1 MSDINSKIDLVN
13 GSSAD
18 QPADGA
24 RIKVIGVGGGG
35 NNAVDRMIEANV
47 SRADFIAV
55 NTDLQQLKTVKAPV
69 ALQIGTRLTQGLGA
83 GAKPE
88 IGRKAAE
95 ENEDAIKELLQNTE
109 MVFITAGMGGGTGT
123 GAAPVIAKLAK
134 EMGILTVAVVTKPFF
149 FEGPQRARNAEQGIE
164 ELSANVDAIVTIP
177 NDLLLKTADKKI
189 TITDS
194 FKLADEVLRQG
205 VEGIIEVIAQN
216 GIISCDFADVSTIM
230 RDSGV
235 AHMGIGI
242 GKGENAAQD
251 AVRAAIE
258 SPLLETSISGAHN
271 VLLNITGGTEFSLV
285 DMGEVSSIV
294 REMVSQDA
302 TIIVGTAVDENMK
315 DEIKVTLI
323 ATGLNAKNKRGSKS
337 DVASVLNSAAQQNPS
352 IGTSGS
358 GVDFGRRIP
367 TYSPSAAED
376 DSIFTRT
383 IKTGMDNVD
392 TPSFFRHKNN

>member
-1 MSDINSKIDLVN
+1 MDNNIERV
-13 GSSAD
+13 AEPAVT
-18 QPADGA
+18 QPTDGA

-47 SRADFIAV
+47 AKAEFIAV
-55 NTDLQQLKTVKAPV
+55 NTDLQQLKTVKAPI
-69 ALQIGTRLTQGLGA
+69 ALQIGARLTQGLGA

-88 IGRKAAE
+88 IGQKAAE
-95 ENEDAIKELLQNTE
+95 ETENAIKELLENTE

-134 EMGILTVAVVTKPFF
+134 DMGILTVAVVTKPFF

-164 ELSANVDAIVTIP
+164 SLATNVDAIVTIP

-189 TITDS
+189 SITDS
-194 FKLADEVLRQG
+194 FRLADEVLRQG

-216 GIISCDFADVSTIM
+216 GIISCDFADVSTVM

-258 SPLLETSISGAHN
+258 SPLLETSIAGAHN

-323 ATGLNAKNKRGSKS
+323 ATGLNAKNKRGVKTE
-337 DVASVLNSAAQQNPS
+337 P
-352 IGTSGS
+352 IIPGMPKTP
-358 GVDFGRRIP
+358 DFGSR
-367 TYSPSAAED
+367 
-376 DSIFTRT
+376 
-383 IKTGMDNVD
+383 
-392 TPSFFRHKNN
+392 TPSFSPVNDDDAIFSRTLKKGMDSVNVPSFFKTKE

>member
-1 MSDINSKIDLVN
+1 MDNNIERTNETSV
-13 GSSAD
+13 A
-18 QPADGA
+18 QPTDGA

-47 SRADFIAV
+47 AKAEFIAV
-55 NTDLQQLKTVKAPV
+55 NTDLQQLKTVKAPI
-69 ALQIGTRLTQGLGA
+69 ALQIGARLTQGLGA

-88 IGRKAAE
+88 IGQKAAE
-95 ENEDAIKELLQNTE
+95 ETENAIKELLENTE

-134 EMGILTVAVVTKPFF
+134 DMGILTVAVVTKPFF

-164 ELSANVDAIVTIP
+164 SLAANVDAIVTIP

-189 TITDS
+189 SITDS
-194 FKLADEVLRQG
+194 FRLADEVLRQG

-216 GIISCDFADVSTIM
+216 GIISCDFADVSTVM

-251 AVRAAIE
+251 AVRSAIE
-258 SPLLETSISGAHN
+258 SPLLETSIAGAHN

-323 ATGLNAKNKRGSKS
+323 ATGLNAKNKRGVKS
-337 DVASVLNSAAQQNPS
+337 EPIIPGMPKN
-352 IGTSGS
+352 T
-358 GVDFGRRIP
+358 DFGSKLP
-367 TYSPSAAED
+367 SFSPVND
-376 DSIFTRT
+376 DDAIFSRT
-383 IKTGMDNVD
+383 LKKGMDSVNV
-392 TPSFFRHKNN
+392 PSFFKTKDE

>member
-1 MSDINSKIDLVN
+1 MSNIELEMDSV
-13 GSSAD
+13 
-18 QPADGA
+18 QPTDGA

-35 NNAVDRMIEANV
+35 NNAVDRMIEAGV
-47 SRADFIAV
+47 SKAEFVAV
-55 NTDLQQLKTVKAPV
+55 NTDLQQLKTVKAPTTI
-69 ALQIGTRLTQGLGA
+69 QIGVRLTAGLGA

-88 IGRKAAE
+88 IGKKAAE
-95 ENEDAIKELLQNTE
+95 ETENDIKEILKNTE
-109 MVFITAGMGGGTGT
+109 MVFVTAGMGGGTGT
-123 GAAPVIAKLAK
+123 GAAPVIARLAK

-149 FEGPQRARNAEQGIE
+149 FEGPQRMRNAEAGIE
-164 ELSANVDAIVTIP
+164 ELSQCVDSIVTIP

-189 TITDS
+189 SINDS

-216 GIISCDFADVSTIM
+216 GIISCDFADVCTIM

-235 AHMGIGI
+235 AHMGIGV

-258 SPLLETSISGAHN
+258 SPLLETSITGAAN

-285 DMGEVSSIV
+285 DMGEVSGIV

-315 DEIKVTLI
+315 DEIKVTLV
-323 ATGLNAKNKRGSKS
+323 ATGLDVSTKRNSSAGSNPFQKPAASAPDFSAPKIPSFDPPKS
-337 DVASVLNSAAQQNPS
+337 GGFSRTNPG
-352 IGTSGS
+352 I
-358 GVDFGRRIP
+358 
-367 TYSPSAAED
+367 
-376 DSIFTRT
+376 
-383 IKTGMDNVD
+383 DNVNV
-392 TPSFFRHKNN
+392 PSFLRPKK

>member
-1 MSDINSKIDLVN
+1 MDNNIEHV
-13 GSSAD
+13 AETAVT
-18 QPADGA
+18 QPTDGA
-24 RIKVIGVGGGG
+24 RIKVIGIGGGG

-47 SRADFIAV
+47 AKAEFIAV
-55 NTDLQQLKTVKAPV
+55 NTDLQQLKTVKAPI
-69 ALQIGTRLTQGLGA
+69 ALQIGARLTQGLGA

-88 IGRKAAE
+88 IGQKAAE
-95 ENEDAIKELLQNTE
+95 ETENAIKELLENTE

-134 EMGILTVAVVTKPFF
+134 DMGILTVAVVTKPFF

-164 ELSANVDAIVTIP
+164 NLAANVDAIVTIP

-189 TITDS
+189 SITDS
-194 FKLADEVLRQG
+194 FRLADEVLRQG

-216 GIISCDFADVSTIM
+216 GIISCDFADVSTVM

-258 SPLLETSISGAHN
+258 SPLLETSIAGAHN

-302 TIIVGTAVDENMK
+302 TIIVGTAVDDNMK

-323 ATGLNAKNKRGSKS
+323 ATGLNAKNKRGVKS
-337 DVASVLNSAAQQNPS
+337 EP
-352 IGTSGS
+352 IIPGMPKTP
-358 GVDFGRRIP
+358 DFGSR
-367 TYSPSAAED
+367 
-376 DSIFTRT
+376 
-383 IKTGMDNVD
+383 
-392 TPSFFRHKNN
+392 TPSFSPMNDDDAIFSRTLKKGMDSVNVPSFFKTKND

>member
-1 MSDINSKIDLVN
+1 MDNNIERTVEKTVT
-13 GSSAD
+13 
-18 QPADGA
+18 QPTEGA
-24 RIKVIGVGGGG
+24 RITVIGVGGGG

-47 SRADFIAV
+47 AKAEFIAV
-55 NTDLQQLKTVKAPV
+55 NTDLQQLKTVKAPI
-69 ALQIGTRLTQGLGA
+69 ALQIGARLTQGLGA

-88 IGRKAAE
+88 IGQKAAE
-95 ENEDAIKELLQNTE
+95 ETENAIKELLENTE

-134 EMGILTVAVVTKPFF
+134 DMGILTVAVVTKPFF
-149 FEGPQRARNAEQGIE
+149 FEGPQRAKNAEQGIE
-164 ELSANVDAIVTIP
+164 NLAANVDAIVTIP

-189 TITDS
+189 SITDS
-194 FKLADEVLRQG
+194 FRLADEVLRQG

-216 GIISCDFADVSTIM
+216 GIISCDFADVSTVM

-251 AVRAAIE
+251 AVRSAIE
-258 SPLLETSISGAHN
+258 SPLLETSIAGAHN

-323 ATGLNAKNKRGSKS
+323 ATGLNAKNKRGVK
-337 DVASVLNSAAQQNPS
+337 AEPIIPGMPKNN
-352 IGTSGS
+352 
-358 GVDFGRRIP
+358 DFGAR
-367 TYSPSAAED
+367 
-376 DSIFTRT
+376 
-383 IKTGMDNVD
+383 
-392 TPSFFRHKNN
+392 TPSFSPVNDDDAIFSRTLKKGMDSVNVPSFFKSKND

>member
-1 MSDINSKIDLVN
+1 MPGFTLDSEVLDPVVN
-13 GSSAD
+13 
-18 QPADGA
+18 
-24 RIKVIGVGGGG
+24 IKVVGVGGGG
-35 NNAVDRMIEANV
+35 GNALNCMATSGIKDIEFV
-47 SRADFIAV
+47 AV
-55 NTDLQQLKTVKAPV
+55 NTDAM
-69 ALQIGTRLTQGLGA
+69 ALRNSRATAKIQIGAKLTKGRGA
-83 GAKPE
+83 GNKPE
-88 IGRKAAE
+88 IGARSAE
-95 ENEDAIKELLQNTE
+95 ENKEEIAAAIKGAN

-149 FEGPQRARNAEQGIE
+149 FEGPQRARNAEQGIDQ
-164 ELSANVDAIVTIP
+164 LSQNVDAIVTIP

-189 TITDS
+189 SIKES

-323 ATGLNAKNKRGSKS
+323 ATGLNAKNKRGAKPEGFG
-337 DVASVLNSAAQQNPS
+337 AAPKAPEFS
-352 IGTSGS
+352 S
-358 GVDFGRRIP
+358 R
-367 TYSPSAAED
+367 
-376 DSIFTRT
+376 
-383 IKTGMDNVD
+383 
-392 TPSFFRHKNN
+392 TPSFAAANDDDAIFSRTLKPGMDSVNVPSFFKPKN

>member
-1 MSDINSKIDLVN
+1 MGNNLDFVTEAQDI
-13 GSSAD
+13 
-18 QPADGA
+18 QPTDGA

-35 NNAVDRMIEANV
+35 NNAVDRMIDANV
-47 SRADFIAV
+47 SKAEFIAI

-69 ALQIGTRLTQGLGA
+69 AMQIGSRLTQGLGA

-88 IGRKAAE
+88 IGQKAAE
-95 ENEDAIKELLQNTE
+95 ETEAAIKELLENTE

-164 ELSANVDAIVTIP
+164 QLSQNVDAIVTIP

-189 TITDS
+189 SIKDS
-194 FKLADEVLRQG
+194 FRLADEVLRQG

-258 SPLLETSISGAHN
+258 SPLLETSIAGAHN

-323 ATGLNAKNKRGSKS
+323 ATGLNSKNKRGQKS
-337 DVASVLNSAAQQNPS
+337 ESIIPPSNTGIGGAQRTP
-352 IGTSGS
+352 
-358 GVDFGRRIP
+358 DFGNR
-367 TYSPSAAED
+367 TPSFTSTD
-376 DSIFTRT
+376 DDDAIFSRT
-383 IKTGMDNVD
+383 LKPSMDNVNV
-392 TPSFFRHKNN
+392 PSFFKPKN

>member
-1 MSDINSKIDLVN
+1 MSNIEL
-13 GSSAD
+13 GTEFA
-18 QPADGA
+18 QPVDGA

-35 NNAVDRMIEANV
+35 NNAVDRMIEAGVTN
-47 SRADFIAV
+47 ADFVAV
-55 NTDLQQLKTVKAPV
+55 NTDLQQLKTVKAPT
-69 ALQIGTRLTQGLGA
+69 AIQIGTRLTQGLGA

-95 ENEDAIKELLQNTE
+95 ETEETIKKIMQDTE
-109 MVFITAGMGGGTGT
+109 MVFVTAGMGGGTGT
-123 GAAPVIAKLAK
+123 GAAPVIAKIAK
-134 EMGILTVAVVTKPFF
+134 DMGILTVAVVTKPFF
-149 FEGPQRARNAEQGIE
+149 FEGPQRMKNAEIGIE
-164 ELSANVDAIVTIP
+164 ELGANVDAIVTIP

-189 TITDS
+189 TIKDS

-230 RDSGV
+230 KDSGI

-258 SPLLETSISGAHN
+258 SPLLETSIAGAEN

-302 TIIVGTAVDENMK
+302 TIIVGTAVDENLK

-323 ATGLNAKNKRGSKS
+323 ATGLNASQKRTHKPDLLQKS
-337 DVASVLNSAAQQNPS
+337 TTIAPTAERRFPAFEPPVSNDNDVFS
-352 IGTSGS
+352 
-358 GVDFGRRIP
+358 
-367 TYSPSAAED
+367 
-376 DSIFTRT
+376 RT
-383 IKTGMDNVD
+383 VKPGMDNLNV
-392 TPSFFRHKNN
+392 PSFMKKNND

>member
-1 MSDINSKIDLVN
+1 MDNNIENVVET
-13 GSSAD
+13 AVA
-18 QPADGA
+18 QPTDGA

-35 NNAVDRMIEANV
+35 NNAVDRMIEAGV
-47 SRADFIAV
+47 AKAEFIAV
-55 NTDLQQLKTVKAPV
+55 NTDLQQLKTVKAPI
-69 ALQIGTRLTQGLGA
+69 AIQIGARLTQGLGA

-88 IGRKAAE
+88 VGQKAAE
-95 ENEDAIKELLQNTE
+95 ETENALKEILENTE

-134 EMGILTVAVVTKPFF
+134 DMGILTVAVVTKPFF
-149 FEGPQRARNAEQGIE
+149 FEGPQRAKNAEQGIE
-164 ELSANVDAIVTIP
+164 SLSANVDAIVTIP

-189 TITDS
+189 SITDS
-194 FKLADEVLRQG
+194 FRLADEVLRQG

-216 GIISCDFADVSTIM
+216 GIISCDFADVSTVM

-258 SPLLETSISGAHN
+258 SPLLETSIAGAHN
-271 VLLNITGGTEFSLV
+271 VLLNITGGSEFSLV

-302 TIIVGTAVDENMK
+302 TIIVGTAVDDDLK

-323 ATGLNAKNKRGSKS
+323 ATGLNAKNKRGAKS
-337 DVASVLNSAAQQNPS
+337 EP
-352 IGTSGS
+352 IIPGMPKTP
-358 GVDFGRRIP
+358 DFGSRTP
-367 TYSPSAAED
+367 SFSPVND
-376 DSIFTRT
+376 DDAIFSRT
-383 IKTGMDNVD
+383 LKKGMDNVNV
-392 TPSFFRHKNN
+392 PSFFKPKDN

>member
-1 MSDINSKIDLVN
+1 MDNNIERTNEPSV
-13 GSSAD
+13 A
-18 QPADGA
+18 QPTDGA

-47 SRADFIAV
+47 AKAEFIAV
-55 NTDLQQLKTVKAPV
+55 NTDLQQLKTVKAPI
-69 ALQIGTRLTQGLGA
+69 ALQIGARLTQGLGA

-88 IGRKAAE
+88 IGQKAAE
-95 ENEDAIKELLQNTE
+95 ETENAIKELLENTE

-134 EMGILTVAVVTKPFF
+134 DMGILTVAVVTKPFF
-149 FEGPQRARNAEQGIE
+149 FEGPQRAKNAEQGIE
-164 ELSANVDAIVTIP
+164 SLAANVDAIVTIP

-189 TITDS
+189 SITDS
-194 FKLADEVLRQG
+194 FRLADEVLRQG

-216 GIISCDFADVSTIM
+216 GIISCDFADVSTVM

-251 AVRAAIE
+251 AVRSAIE
-258 SPLLETSISGAHN
+258 SPLLETSIAGAHN

-323 ATGLNAKNKRGSKS
+323 ATGLNAKNKRGVKS
-337 DVASVLNSAAQQNPS
+337 EP
-352 IGTSGS
+352 IIPGMPKTT
-358 GVDFGRRIP
+358 DFG
-367 TYSPSAAED
+367 S
-376 DSIFTRT
+376 
-383 IKTGMDNVD
+383 K
-392 TPSFFRHKNN
+392 TPSFSPVNDDDAIFSRTLKKGMDSVNVPSFFKTKDE

>member
-1 MSDINSKIDLVN
+1 MDNNIERV
-13 GSSAD
+13 AETAVT
-18 QPADGA
+18 QPTDGA
-24 RIKVIGVGGGG
+24 RIKVIGIGGGG

-47 SRADFIAV
+47 AKAEFIAV
-55 NTDLQQLKTVKAPV
+55 NTDLQQLKTVKAPI
-69 ALQIGTRLTQGLGA
+69 ALQIGARLTQGLGA

-88 IGRKAAE
+88 IGQKAAE
-95 ENEDAIKELLQNTE
+95 ETENAIKELLENTE

-134 EMGILTVAVVTKPFF
+134 DMGILTVAVVTKPFF

-164 ELSANVDAIVTIP
+164 NLAANVDAIVTIP

-189 TITDS
+189 SITDS
-194 FKLADEVLRQG
+194 FRLADEVLRQG

-216 GIISCDFADVSTIM
+216 GIISCDFADVSTVM

-258 SPLLETSISGAHN
+258 SPLLETSIAGAHN

-323 ATGLNAKNKRGSKS
+323 ATGLNAKNKRGVKS
-337 DVASVLNSAAQQNPS
+337 EP
-352 IGTSGS
+352 IIPGMPKTP
-358 GVDFGRRIP
+358 DFGSR
-367 TYSPSAAED
+367 
-376 DSIFTRT
+376 
-383 IKTGMDNVD
+383 
-392 TPSFFRHKNN
+392 TPSFSPVNDDDAIFSRTLKKGMDSVNVPSFFKTKND

>member
-1 MSDINSKIDLVN
+1 MGNEIDFVS
-13 GSSAD
+13 GIAD
-18 QPADGA
+18 VQPTEGA
-24 RIKVIGVGGGG
+24 RIKVIGVGGAG

-47 SRADFIAV
+47 AKAEFIAI
-55 NTDLQQLKTVKAPV
+55 NTDLQQLKTVKAPI
-69 ALQIGTRLTQGLGA
+69 ALQIGSKLTQGLGA

-88 IGRKAAE
+88 VGQKAAE
-95 ENEDAIKELLQNTE
+95 ESEAAIKELLQNTE

-123 GAAPVIAKLAK
+123 GAAPIIAKLSK

-149 FEGPQRARNAEQGIE
+149 FEGPQRAKNAEAGIE
-164 ELSANVDAIVTIP
+164 GLSANVDAIVTIP
-177 NDLLLKTADKKI
+177 NDLLLKTADKKTSI
-189 TITDS
+189 QES
-194 FKLADEVLRQG
+194 FKLADDVLRQG

-258 SPLLETSISGAHN
+258 SPLLETSIAGAKN
-271 VLLNITGGTEFSLV
+271 VLLNITGGEDFTLV

-302 TIIVGTAVDENMK
+302 TIIVGTAVDEKAK

-323 ATGLNAKNKRGSKS
+323 ATGLNIKNKRGNKDGFVPPVTGGSS
-337 DVASVLNSAAQQNPS
+337 DAPKAPSFSSSNDDDAIFSRTLKAGIDSV
-352 IGTSGS
+352 
-358 GVDFGRRIP
+358 
-367 TYSPSAAED
+367 
-376 DSIFTRT
+376 
-383 IKTGMDNVD
+383 NV
-392 TPSFFRHKNN
+392 PSFFKPKN

>member
-1 MSDINSKIDLVN
+1 MGNNFDFAVDQAVN
-13 GSSAD
+13 
-18 QPADGA
+18 QPTDGA
-24 RIKVIGVGGGG
+24 RIKVIGIGGGG

-47 SRADFIAV
+47 QNAEFIAV

-69 ALQIGTRLTQGLGA
+69 ALQIGAKLTQGLGA

-88 IGRKAAE
+88 VGHKAAE
-95 ENEDAIKELLQNTE
+95 ETEAAIKELLQNTE

-123 GAAPVIAKLAK
+123 GAAPVIAKIAK
-134 EMGILTVAVVTKPFF
+134 DMGILTVAVVTKPFF
-149 FEGPQRARNAEQGIE
+149 FEGPQRARNAEMGIE
-164 ELSANVDAIVTIP
+164 ELAANVDAIVTIP

-189 TITDS
+189 GIKES

-205 VEGIIEVIAQN
+205 VEGIIEIIAQN

-230 RDSGV
+230 RDSGI
-235 AHMGIGI
+235 AHMGMGL

-258 SPLLETSISGAHN
+258 SPLLETSISGAQN
-271 VLLNITGGTEFSLV
+271 VLLNITGGTEFALV

-323 ATGLNAKNKRGSKS
+323 ATGLNAKSKRGMK
-337 DVASVLNSAAQQNPS
+337 QET
-352 IGTSGS
+352 IMTSQAPKPLE
-358 GVDFGRRIP
+358 FG
-367 TYSPSAAED
+367 
-376 DSIFTRT
+376 TRT
-383 IKTGMDNVD
+383 PTFSTSNDDDAIFSRSLKGSMENINV
-392 TPSFFRHKNN
+392 PSFFKPKNNQ

>member
-1 MSDINSKIDLVN
+1 MGNNIDFVTN
-13 GSSAD
+13 TAD
-18 QPADGA
+18 MQPTDGA

-47 SRADFIAV
+47 AKAEFIAV

-88 IGRKAAE
+88 IGQKAAE
-95 ENEDAIKELLQNTE
+95 ETEAAIKELLENTE

-149 FEGPQRARNAEQGIE
+149 FEGPQRARNAESGIE
-164 ELSANVDAIVTIP
+164 QLSANVDAIVTIP

-189 TITDS
+189 SITDS

-323 ATGLNAKNKRGSKS
+323 ATGLNAKNKRGIKPEGFGQ
-337 DVASVLNSAAQQNPS
+337 AAPKAP
-352 IGTSGS
+352 
-358 GVDFGRRIP
+358 DFGAR
-367 TYSPSAAED
+367 TAPSFTAAND
-376 DSIFTRT
+376 DDAIFSRTLKGGMDSI
-383 IKTGMDNVD
+383 NV
-392 TPSFFRHKNN
+392 PSFFKPKN

>member
-1 MSDINSKIDLVN
+1 MGNNIDFVTDT
-13 GSSAD
+13 AD
-18 QPADGA
+18 MQPTDGA

-47 SRADFIAV
+47 AKAEFIAI

-69 ALQIGTRLTQGLGA
+69 ALQIGVRLTQGLGA

-88 IGRKAAE
+88 VGQKAAE
-95 ENEDAIKELLQNTE
+95 ETEAAIKELLEETE

-164 ELSANVDAIVTIP
+164 QLSANVDAIVTIP

-189 TITDS
+189 SIKDS

-258 SPLLETSISGAHN
+258 SPLLETSISGAQN

-323 ATGLNAKNKRGSKS
+323 ATGLNAKNKRGIKPEGFTVPTAPKGP
-337 DVASVLNSAAQQNPS
+337 DM
-352 IGTSGS
+352 GTRPLSYTS
-358 GVDFGRRIP
+358 
-367 TYSPSAAED
+367 TND
-376 DSIFTRT
+376 DDAIFSRT
-383 IKTGMDNVD
+383 LRDGMDSVNV
-392 TPSFFRHKNN
+392 PSFFKPKN

>member
-1 MSDINSKIDLVN
+1 MGNNIDLV
-13 GSSAD
+13 AD
-18 QPADGA
+18 TDSMQPLDGA

-47 SRADFIAV
+47 ANADFIAI
-55 NTDLQQLKTVKAPV
+55 NTDLQQLKTVKAPI

-88 IGRKAAE
+88 IGQKAAE
-95 ENEDAIKELLQNTE
+95 ETEAAIKELLENTE
-109 MVFITAGMGGGTGT
+109 MLFITAGMGGGTGT

-134 EMGILTVAVVTKPFF
+134 GMGILTVAVVTKPFF
-149 FEGPQRARNAEQGIE
+149 FEGLQRAKNAEQGIE
-164 ELSANVDAIVTIP
+164 ELAANVDSLVTIP

-189 TITDS
+189 SITDS

-205 VEGIIEVIAQN
+205 VEGIIEVITQN

-258 SPLLETSISGAHN
+258 SPLLETSIAGAHS

-285 DMGEVSSIV
+285 DMNEVSSIV

-302 TIIVGTAVDENMK
+302 NIIVGTAVDENMK
-315 DEIKVTLI
+315 DEIKVTLV
-323 ATGLNAKNKRGSKS
+323 ATGLNSKNKRGVKT
-337 DVASVLNSAAQQNPS
+337 DVTGSAPAPRS
-352 IGTSGS
+352 PEFSS
-358 GVDFGRRIP
+358 RIP
-367 TYSPSAAED
+367 TFNSSND
-376 DSIFTRT
+376 DDAIFSRT
-383 IKTGMDNVD
+383 LKTNNMDSVNV
-392 TPSFFRHKNN
+392 PSFFKPKN

>member
-1 MSDINSKIDLVN
+1 MSSIDFV
-13 GSSAD
+13 AEVQD
-18 QPADGA
+18 VQPTDGA

-47 SRADFIAV
+47 AKAEFIAI

-69 ALQIGTRLTQGLGA
+69 AMQIGSRLTQGLGA

-88 IGRKAAE
+88 IGQKAAE
-95 ENEDAIKELLQNTE
+95 ETESAIKELLENTE

-134 EMGILTVAVVTKPFF
+134 DMGILTVAVVTKPFF
-149 FEGPQRARNAEQGIE
+149 FEGPQRAKNAEQGIE
-164 ELSANVDAIVTIP
+164 NLAQNVDAIVTIP
-177 NDLLLKTADKKI
+177 NDLLLKTADKKTSI
-189 TITDS
+189 QES
-194 FKLADEVLRQG
+194 FKMADEVLRQG
-205 VEGIIEVIAQN
+205 IEGIIEVITQD
-216 GIISCDFADVSTIM
+216 GIINCDFADVSAIM

-235 AHMGIGI
+235 AHMGIGL

-258 SPLLETSISGAHN
+258 SPLLETSISGAKN
-271 VLLNITGGTEFSLV
+271 VLLNITGGTEFTLV

-302 TIIVGTAVDENMK
+302 TIIVGTAVNNDMK

-323 ATGLNAKNKRGSKS
+323 ATGLNAKNKRGSKQES
-337 DVASVLNSAAQQNPS
+337 IIAQAT
-352 IGTSGS
+352 GER
-358 GVDFGRRIP
+358 VVK
-367 TYSPSAAED
+367 SPEFA
-376 DSIFTRT
+376 R
-383 IKTGMDNVD
+383 
-392 TPSFFRHKNN
+392 TPSFTATSDDDAIFSRTLKSGMDTVNVPSFFKPKG

>member
-1 MSDINSKIDLVN
+1 MDNNIERTNETPV
-13 GSSAD
+13 A
-18 QPADGA
+18 QPTDGA

-47 SRADFIAV
+47 AKAEFIAV
-55 NTDLQQLKTVKAPV
+55 NTDLQQLKTVKAPI
-69 ALQIGTRLTQGLGA
+69 ALQIGARLTQGLGA

-88 IGRKAAE
+88 IGQKAAE
-95 ENEDAIKELLQNTE
+95 ETENALKELLENTE

-134 EMGILTVAVVTKPFF
+134 DMGILTVAVVTKPFF
-149 FEGPQRARNAEQGIE
+149 FEGPQRAKNAEQGIE
-164 ELSANVDAIVTIP
+164 SLAANVDAIVTIP

-189 TITDS
+189 SITDS
-194 FKLADEVLRQG
+194 FRLADEVLRQG

-216 GIISCDFADVSTIM
+216 GIISCDFADVSTVM

-251 AVRAAIE
+251 AVRSAIE
-258 SPLLETSISGAHN
+258 SPLLETSIAGAHN

-302 TIIVGTAVDENMK
+302 TIIVGTAVDEHMK
-315 DEIKVTLI
+315 AEIKVTLI
-323 ATGLNAKNKRGSKS
+323 ATGLNAKNKRGVKS
-337 DVASVLNSAAQQNPS
+337 EP
-352 IGTSGS
+352 IIPGMPKTT
-358 GVDFGRRIP
+358 DFGSKTP
-367 TYSPSAAED
+367 TFSPVND
-376 DSIFTRT
+376 DDAIFSRT
-383 IKTGMDNVD
+383 LKKGMDTVNV
-392 TPSFFRHKNN
+392 PSFFKTKDE

>member
-1 MSDINSKIDLVN
+1 MDNNFDFAVDQAVN
-13 GSSAD
+13 
-18 QPADGA
+18 QPVDGA

-47 SRADFIAV
+47 QNAEFIAV

-69 ALQIGTRLTQGLGA
+69 ALQIGAKLTQGLGA

-88 IGRKAAE
+88 VGHKAAE
-95 ENEDAIKELLQNTE
+95 ETEAAIKELLQNTE

-123 GAAPVIAKLAK
+123 GAAPVIAKIAK
-134 EMGILTVAVVTKPFF
+134 DMGILTVAVVTKPFF
-149 FEGPQRARNAEQGIE
+149 FEGPQRARNAEIGIE
-164 ELSANVDAIVTIP
+164 ELAANVDAIVTIP
-177 NDLLLKTADKKI
+177 NDLLLRTADKKI
-189 TITDS
+189 GIKES

-205 VEGIIEVIAQN
+205 VEGIIEIIAQN

-230 RDSGV
+230 RDSGI
-235 AHMGIGI
+235 AHMGMGI

-258 SPLLETSISGAHN
+258 SPLLETSISGAQN
-271 VLLNITGGTEFSLV
+271 VLLNITGGTEFTLV

-302 TIIVGTAVDENMK
+302 TIIVGTAEDENMK

-323 ATGLNAKNKRGSKS
+323 ATGLNAKSKRGAKTAENI
-337 DVASVLNSAAQQNPS
+337 VATQAPKPL
-352 IGTSGS
+352 
-358 GVDFGRRIP
+358 DFGSR
-367 TYSPSAAED
+367 
-376 DSIFTRT
+376 
-383 IKTGMDNVD
+383 
-392 TPSFFRHKNN
+392 TPSFTATNDDDAIFSRSLKGSMENINVPSFFKPKNNQQ

>member
-1 MSDINSKIDLVN
+1 MGNNIDFVTDT
-13 GSSAD
+13 AAM
-18 QPADGA
+18 QPTDGA

-47 SRADFIAV
+47 AKAEFIAV

-69 ALQIGTRLTQGLGA
+69 ALQIGTKLTQGLGA

-88 IGRKAAE
+88 IGQKAAE
-95 ENEDAIKELLQNTE
+95 ETEGAIKELLENTE

-123 GAAPVIAKLAK
+123 GAAPVIARLAK

-149 FEGPQRARNAEQGIE
+149 FEGPQRARNAETGIE

-177 NDLLLKTADKKI
+177 NDLLLKTADRKI
-189 TITDS
+189 GIKES
-194 FKLADEVLRQG
+194 FKMADEVLRQG
-205 VEGIIEVIAQN
+205 VEGIIEVITQDGLIN
-216 GIISCDFADVSTIM
+216 CDFADVSAIM

-251 AVRAAIE
+251 AVRGAIE
-258 SPLLETSISGAHN
+258 SPLLETSIAGAHN
-271 VLLNITGGTEFSLV
+271 VLLNITGGEEFTLV

-323 ATGLNAKNKRGSKS
+323 ATGLNAKNKRGVKPEPFGG
-337 DVASVLNSAAQQNPS
+337 SAP
-352 IGTSGS
+352 TTT
-358 GVDFGRRIP
+358 DFGARQVP
-367 TYSPSAAED
+367 TFTSSND
-376 DSIFTRT
+376 DDAIFSRT
-383 IKTGMDNVD
+383 LKAGMDSVNV
-392 TPSFFRHKNN
+392 PSFFKPKN

>member
-1 MSDINSKIDLVN
+1 MSNIELGTEFV
-13 GSSAD
+13 
-18 QPADGA
+18 QPTDGA

-35 NNAVDRMIEANV
+35 NNAVDRMIEAGV
-47 SRADFIAV
+47 TKADFIAV
-55 NTDLQQLKTVKAPV
+55 NTDLQQLKTVKAPT
-69 ALQIGTRLTQGLGA
+69 AIQIGTKLTQGLGA

-88 IGRKAAE
+88 IGKKAAE
-95 ENEDAIKELLQNTE
+95 ETEETIKGIMKDTE
-109 MVFITAGMGGGTGT
+109 MVFVTAGMGGGTGT
-123 GAAPVIAKLAK
+123 GAAPVIAKIAK
-134 EMGILTVAVVTKPFF
+134 DMGILTVAVVTKPFF
-149 FEGPQRARNAEQGIE
+149 FEGPQRMKNAQAGIE

-189 TITDS
+189 TIKDS

-230 RDSGV
+230 KDSGI
-235 AHMGIGI
+235 AHMGIGL

-258 SPLLETSISGAHN
+258 SPLLETSIAGAEN

-302 TIIVGTAVDENMK
+302 TIIVGTAVDDNMK

-323 ATGLNAKNKRGSKS
+323 ATGLNASQRRVQKPDLLSKS
-337 DVASVLNSAAQQNPS
+337 TTAAAPTAERRFPAFEPPVSNDNDVFA
-352 IGTSGS
+352 
-358 GVDFGRRIP
+358 
-367 TYSPSAAED
+367 
-376 DSIFTRT
+376 RT
-383 IKTGMDNVD
+383 VKPGMDNLNV
-392 TPSFFRHKNN
+392 PSFMKKNND

>member
-1 MSDINSKIDLVN
+1 MGNNIDFVTEVQDI
-13 GSSAD
+13 
-18 QPADGA
+18 QPTDGA

-47 SRADFIAV
+47 SKAEFIAI

-69 ALQIGTRLTQGLGA
+69 AMQIGSRLTQGLGA

-88 IGRKAAE
+88 IGQKAAE
-95 ENEDAIKELLQNTE
+95 ETVNAIKELLENTE

-164 ELSANVDAIVTIP
+164 QLSQNVDAIVTIP

-189 TITDS
+189 SIKES

-258 SPLLETSISGAHN
+258 SPLLETSIAGAHN

-302 TIIVGTAVDENMK
+302 TIIVGTAMDDNMK

-323 ATGLNAKNKRGSKS
+323 ATGLNAKNKRGIAKEI
-337 DVASVLNSAAQQNPS
+337 NIP
-352 IGTSGS
+352 GTAPAKP
-358 GVDFGRRIP
+358 DFP
-367 TYSPSAAED
+367 
-376 DSIFTRT
+376 TRT
-383 IKTGMDNVD
+383 PSFLSSNDDDAIFSRTLKTNSMDNVNV
-392 TPSFFRHKNN
+392 PSFFKPKN

>member
-1 MSDINSKIDLVN
+1 MSNIELEIDQT
-13 GSSAD
+13 

-35 NNAVDRMIEANV
+35 NNAVDRMIEAGV
-47 SRADFIAV
+47 DKAEFIAV
-55 NTDLQQLKTVKAPV
+55 NTDLQQLKTVKAPTII
-69 ALQIGTRLTQGLGA
+69 QIGTRLTQGLGA

-88 IGRKAAE
+88 IGKKAAE
-95 ENEDAIKELLQNTE
+95 ETESEIKEIMKNTE
-109 MVFITAGMGGGTGT
+109 MVFVTAGMGGGTGT
-123 GAAPVIAKLAK
+123 GAAPVIAKIAK

-149 FEGPQRARNAEQGIE
+149 FEGPQRMKNAQAGIE

-189 TITDS
+189 SIKDS

-216 GIISCDFADVSTIM
+216 GIISCDFADVTTIM
-230 RDSGV
+230 KDSGV

-258 SPLLETSISGAHN
+258 SPLLETSIAGAQN
-271 VLLNITGGTEFSLV
+271 VLLNITGGSEFSLV

-323 ATGLNAKNKRGSKS
+323 ATGLNANQKRTQKPDFNTKTDSS
-337 DVASVLNSAAQQNPS
+337 SASASSPVSERRFPS
-352 IGTSGS
+352 FT
-358 GVDFGRRIP
+358 P
-367 TYSPSAAED
+367 PED
-376 DSIFTRT
+376 DNDVFVRT
-383 IKTGMDNVD
+383 VKPGMDNLNV
-392 TPSFFRHKNN
+392 PSFLKKNK

>member
-1 MSDINSKIDLVN
+1 MDSNIENTVE
-13 GSSAD
+13 AAVA
-18 QPADGA
+18 QPTDGA

-35 NNAVDRMIEANV
+35 NNAVDRMIEAKV
-47 SRADFIAV
+47 AKAEFIAV
-55 NTDLQQLKTVKAPV
+55 NTDLQQLKTVKAPI
-69 ALQIGTRLTQGLGA
+69 AIQIGARLTQGLGA

-88 IGRKAAE
+88 IGQKAAE
-95 ENEDAIKELLQNTE
+95 ETENALKEILENTE

-134 EMGILTVAVVTKPFF
+134 DMGILTVAVVTKPFN
-149 FEGPQRARNAEQGIE
+149 FEGPQRAKNAEQGIE
-164 ELSANVDAIVTIP
+164 ALSANVDAIVTIP
-177 NDLLLKTADKKI
+177 NDLLLKTADKKMSLR
-189 TITDS
+189 DS
-194 FKLADEVLRQG
+194 FRLADEVLRQG

-216 GIISCDFADVSTIM
+216 GIISCDFADVSTVM

-258 SPLLETSISGAHN
+258 SPLLETSIAGAHN

-323 ATGLNAKNKRGSKS
+323 ATGLNAKNKRGAKTE
-337 DVASVLNSAAQQNPS
+337 P
-352 IGTSGS
+352 IIPGMPRTSTP
-358 GVDFGRRIP
+358 DFGSR
-367 TYSPSAAED
+367 
-376 DSIFTRT
+376 
-383 IKTGMDNVD
+383 
-392 TPSFFRHKNN
+392 TPSFSPVDDDDAIFSRTLKKGMDSVNVPSFFKAKND

>member
-1 MSDINSKIDLVN
+1 MGNNIDFVTDA
-13 GSSAD
+13 AD
-18 QPADGA
+18 MQPTDGA

-47 SRADFIAV
+47 AKAEFIAV

-88 IGRKAAE
+88 IGQKAAE
-95 ENEDAIKELLQNTE
+95 ETESAIKELLENTE

-149 FEGPQRARNAEQGIE
+149 FEGPQRARNAEAGIE
-164 ELSANVDAIVTIP
+164 QLSANVDAIVTIP

-189 TITDS
+189 SIKES

-235 AHMGIGI
+235 AHMGIGV

-258 SPLLETSISGAHN
+258 SPLLETSIAGAHN

-323 ATGLNAKNKRGSKS
+323 ATGLNAKNKRGVKPEGFGG
-337 DVASVLNSAAQQNPS
+337 A
-352 IGTSGS
+352 TTKTT
-358 GVDFGRRIP
+358 DFG
-367 TYSPSAAED
+367 
-376 DSIFTRT
+376 TRQ
-383 IKTGMDNVD
+383 
-392 TPSFFRHKNN
+392 TPSFTSSNDDDAIFSRTLKAGMDSVNVPSFFKPKN

>member
-1 MSDINSKIDLVN
+1 MDNNIERTTETAVT
-13 GSSAD
+13 
-18 QPADGA
+18 QPTDGA
-24 RIKVIGVGGGG
+24 RIKVIGIGGGG

-47 SRADFIAV
+47 AKAEFIAV
-55 NTDLQQLKTVKAPV
+55 NTDLQQLKTVKAPI
-69 ALQIGTRLTQGLGA
+69 ALQIGARLTQGLGA

-88 IGRKAAE
+88 IGQKAAE
-95 ENEDAIKELLQNTE
+95 ETENAIKELLENTE

-134 EMGILTVAVVTKPFF
+134 DMGILTVAVVTKPFF

-164 ELSANVDAIVTIP
+164 NLAANVDAIVTIP

-189 TITDS
+189 SITDS
-194 FKLADEVLRQG
+194 FRLADEVLRQG

-216 GIISCDFADVSTIM
+216 GIISCDFADVSTVM

-258 SPLLETSISGAHN
+258 SPLLETSIAGAHN

-323 ATGLNAKNKRGSKS
+323 ATGLNAKNKRGVKS
-337 DVASVLNSAAQQNPS
+337 EP
-352 IGTSGS
+352 IIPGMPKTP
-358 GVDFGRRIP
+358 DFGSR
-367 TYSPSAAED
+367 
-376 DSIFTRT
+376 
-383 IKTGMDNVD
+383 
-392 TPSFFRHKNN
+392 TPSFSPVNDDDAIFSRTLKKGMDSVNVPSFFKTKND

>member
-1 MSDINSKIDLVN
+1 MSNIELEMDSV
-13 GSSAD
+13 
-18 QPADGA
+18 QPTDGA

-35 NNAVDRMIEANV
+35 NNAVDRMIEAGV
-47 SRADFIAV
+47 SKAEFIAV
-55 NTDLQQLKTVKAPV
+55 NTDLQQLKTVKAPT
-69 ALQIGTRLTQGLGA
+69 AIQIGVRLTSGLGA

-88 IGRKAAE
+88 VGKKAAE
-95 ENEDAIKELLQNTE
+95 ETENEIKEILKNTE
-109 MVFITAGMGGGTGT
+109 MVFVTAGMGGGTGT
-123 GAAPVIAKLAK
+123 GAAPVIARIAK

-149 FEGPQRARNAEQGIE
+149 FEGPQRMKNAEAGIE
-164 ELSANVDAIVTIP
+164 ELSQCVDSIVTIP

-189 TITDS
+189 NINDS

-216 GIISCDFADVSTIM
+216 GIISCDFADVCTIM

-235 AHMGIGI
+235 AHMGIGV

-258 SPLLETSISGAHN
+258 SPLLETSISGAAN

-285 DMGEVSSIV
+285 DMGEVSGIV

-315 DEIKVTLI
+315 DEIKVTLV
-323 ATGLNAKNKRGSKS
+323 ATGLDTSSRKNSQSGANLFQK
-337 DVASVLNSAAQQNPS
+337 AET
-352 IGTSGS
+352 TSGNFS
-358 GVDFGRRIP
+358 V
-367 TYSPSAAED
+367 PSFSTPAND
-376 DSIFTRT
+376 VFSRKVNPGI
-383 IKTGMDNVD
+383 DNVNV
-392 TPSFFRHKNN
+392 PSFLRPKN

>member
-1 MSDINSKIDLVN
+1 MDNNIERTPETAVT
-13 GSSAD
+13 
-18 QPADGA
+18 QPTDGA
-24 RIKVIGVGGGG
+24 RIKVIGIGGGG

-47 SRADFIAV
+47 AKAEFIAV
-55 NTDLQQLKTVKAPV
+55 NTDLQQLKTVKAPI
-69 ALQIGTRLTQGLGA
+69 ALQIGARLTQGLGA

-88 IGRKAAE
+88 IGQKAAE
-95 ENEDAIKELLQNTE
+95 ETENAIKELLENTE

-134 EMGILTVAVVTKPFF
+134 DMGILTVAVVTKPFF

-164 ELSANVDAIVTIP
+164 NLAANVDAIVTIP

-189 TITDS
+189 SITDS
-194 FKLADEVLRQG
+194 FRLADEVLRQG

-216 GIISCDFADVSTIM
+216 GIISCDFADVSTVM

-258 SPLLETSISGAHN
+258 SPLLETSIAGAHN

-323 ATGLNAKNKRGSKS
+323 ATGLNAKNKRGVKS
-337 DVASVLNSAAQQNPS
+337 EP
-352 IGTSGS
+352 IIP
-358 GVDFGRRIP
+358 GVPKTPDFGSR
-367 TYSPSAAED
+367 
-376 DSIFTRT
+376 
-383 IKTGMDNVD
+383 
-392 TPSFFRHKNN
+392 TPSFSPVNDDDAIFSRTLKKGMDSVNVPSFFKTKND